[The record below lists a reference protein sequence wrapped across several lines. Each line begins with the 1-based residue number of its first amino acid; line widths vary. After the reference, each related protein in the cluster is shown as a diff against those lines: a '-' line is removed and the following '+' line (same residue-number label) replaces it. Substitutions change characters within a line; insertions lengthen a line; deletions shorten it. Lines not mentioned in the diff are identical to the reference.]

1 MDRLSVGGGIGVRFI
16 VYGAGAVGGV
26 IGARLF
32 QADQNVVLIARGAH
46 HDAIRDKGLRLIC
59 HDEDVT
65 LRVPVVRHPGEL
77 TFDEYDVVILAMKT
91 QHTAAALADLSA
103 AAATTPIAVVCAQN
117 GVENERLA
125 LRWFADV
132 YGVCVMCPTGHLE
145 PGVVE
150 AFAAPLSG
158 LLDLGRYP
166 SGLDDR
172 ARSIATSIETAA
184 FQSIP
189 RDDIMRWKYAKL
201 ITNLSNAANALC
213 GSSPTLA
220 DISAR
225 ARAEAERVLRAS
237 NIAFASPEEDA
248 ERRGNLLQMKPY
260 GPGTGRGSS
269 TWQSLRRGAGSV
281 ETDFLNGE
289 VSMLGRIAGVAT
301 PVNDLLQRLCAEHA
315 RLGLP
320 PGSLDSADLL
330 AQLG

>member
-1 MDRLSVGGGIGVRFI
+1 MRFV

-32 QADQNVVLIARGAH
+32 QASQNVVLIARGAH

-65 LRVPVVRHPGEL
+65 LPVPVVSHPSEL
-77 TFDEYDVVILAMKT
+77 TFTAYDVVVLAMKT
-91 QHTAAALADLSA
+91 QHTAPALADLA
-103 AAATTPIAVVCAQN
+103 AAASSVPISIVCAQN

-132 YGVCVMCPTGHLE
+132 YAVCVMCPTGHLE

-150 AFAAPLSG
+150 AFASPISG

-166 SGLDDR
+166 TGLDDR
-172 ARSIATSIETAA
+172 AHSIAASIGTTT

-189 RDDIMRWKYAKL
+189 RADIMRWKYNKL
-201 ITNLSNAANALC
+201 IMNLSNAANALC
-213 GSSPTLA
+213 GSGPA
-220 DISAR
+220 IAEISAR
-225 ARAEAERVLRAS
+225 ARAEAEGVLRAS
-237 NIAFASPEEDA
+237 HIDFVSLEEDT

-260 GPGTGRGSS
+260 GPGTNRGSS
-269 TWQSLRRGAGSV
+269 TWQSLRRGTGSV
-281 ETDFLNGE
+281 ETDYLNGE
-289 VSMLGRIAGVAT
+289 IAMLGRRAGVPT
-301 PVNDLLQRLCAEHA
+301 PVNELLQRLCSEHA

-320 PGSLDSADLL
+320 PGSLDPEDLL